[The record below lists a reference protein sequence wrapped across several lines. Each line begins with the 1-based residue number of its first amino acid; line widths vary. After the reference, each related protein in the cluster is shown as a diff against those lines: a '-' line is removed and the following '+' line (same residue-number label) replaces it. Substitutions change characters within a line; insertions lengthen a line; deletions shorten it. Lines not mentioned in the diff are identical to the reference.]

1 MGYFKGRIYFLL
13 WYSSILAGYA
23 GLFCPLMPVLIIS
36 NKLYRYL
43 TDVLFTFWQSYPT
56 VLLEVLCGCDVQI
69 LGDPVKANETS
80 LLIMNHRTRTD
91 WNFLWPAVYHCT
103 RGTCKYKY
111 PTKFVLKDIIR
122 HIPGIGWIMQLAC
135 FLYIKR
141 NWIHDRR
148 KIDEYINYFCEICY
162 KYSLLIF
169 PEGTDFTETTKQ
181 NSNKYAKKHNLQMY
195 EYVLHPRTTGF
206 VHLAQKLQEKNVL
219 DALYDLTVV
228 YPDTV
233 PQTEKI
239 LFNDG
244 QFPQQVKMHFTRY
257 PATVLPKSS
266 DELKAFLEKLWL
278 EKERVLKEFHATGH
292 FLHGEILK
300 RSSPSYLYASLV
312 FWTLLPYV
320 VLYFLY
326 TYLWFKLVVVFHTV
340 FLLLVD
346 FGSDG
351 FPEFEMRLYNLKKKL
366 FSTPF

>member
-1 MGYFKGRIYFLL
+1 MGHFKGRVYFIL

-23 GLFCPLMPVLIIS
+23 GLFCPLLPILLIS

-69 LGDPVKANETS
+69 LGDPIKANETS

-91 WNFLWPAVYHCT
+91 WNFLWPAVFHST
-103 RGTCKYKY
+103 HGFSRYKY

-122 HIPGIGWIMQLAC
+122 HIPGIGWVMQLAC

-141 NWIHDRR
+141 SWSLDRA

-162 KYSLLIF
+162 KYTLLIF
-169 PEGTDFTETTKQ
+169 PEGTDFTETTKE
-181 NSNKYAKKHNLQMY
+181 NSNRYAKKHDLQRY

-206 VHLAQKLQEKNVL
+206 VYLAEKLLENNAL
-219 DALYDLTVV
+219 DALYDLTLV

-233 PQTEKI
+233 PQTERI
-239 LFNDG
+239 MFNDG
-244 QFPQQVKMHFTRY
+244 KFPQQVKIHFTRY
-257 PATVLPKSS
+257 PASVLPKTS
-266 DELKAFLEKLWL
+266 DDLRIFLERRWL
-278 EKERVLKEFHATGH
+278 EKERVLHEFHVTGH

-300 RSSPSYLYASLV
+300 RTDLTYLYASFV

-320 VLYFLY
+320 VLYCLY
-326 TYLWFKLVVVFHTV
+326 EYLYFRYLVVGHTV
-340 FLLLVD
+340 LMLILNCTT
-346 FGSDG
+346 DG
-351 FPEFEMRLYNLKKKL
+351 FPEVEIVVYKLKKKL